1 LIFVFSIKI
10 FFLIFNIELDE
21 GSIGFVLPVAQAPGV
36 CNETYIGMKVFLN
49 EVKKEVETT
58 LNG

>member
-1 LIFVFSIKI
+1 LKQFFYFIFDINLGDSSF
-10 FFLIFNIELDE
+10 
-21 GSIGFVLPVAQAPGV
+21 GFILPPDQAPGV

-49 EVKKEVETT
+49 GIKKEVEPT